1 MWFPDWSGVSL
12 ERRITVDL
20 SVGLVLMLFLSFFG
34 LHAVVRHEIYSML
47 ESDLALHLEALADF
61 AASHPGREDE
71 VELLIEF
78 RSAAHQDFF
87 QIWDSRGSTLARSA
101 SSLGRDLPRP
111 TPEDL
116 ADPAAYTVALPDGHR
131 GRAKSIVKRLPSR
144 DLRGELTIVVA
155 KETDTLER
163 LERRLHW
170 IMALVAAA
178 TLLVGLVAVRYAVR
192 RGLKPVQR
200 LAQQIA
206 QIDPTAPR
214 RIALAKGP
222 LPDELEPLA
231 EKTLSI
237 LDRLLAAL
245 DRERRFARSVAHEL
259 RTPLA
264 EVRML
269 ADVGAMAQTTDETR
283 TSLVEIGVTAAE
295 LQRIV
300 DSLLTLARYEAG
312 TEKPQIE
319 PVDLAGATR
328 RELERAA
335 AAAAQR
341 GLTVV
346 SQLPQEHWI
355 LADTT
360 LLHRLIANLVGNA
373 AAHAPMHSTVSVTL
387 EPDGSLLVA
396 NPAPHLDAGDLSRL
410 GERFFRVDSGDRG
423 THAGLGLSLSEA
435 IAGVLGLR
443 LELRLDRSG
452 VLAAALSGFKRLD
465 D

>member
-1 MWFPDWSGVSL
+1 MWFRDRSRVSL
-12 ERRITVDL
+12 ARRITVDL
-20 SVGLVLMLFLSFFG
+20 SVGLVLMLCLSFFG
-34 LHAVVRHEIYSML
+34 LHAVVRHEIYAML
-47 ESDLALHLEALADF
+47 ESDLALHLQSLAEY
-61 AASHPGREDE
+61 AATHPGRESE

-87 QIWDSRGSTLARSA
+87 QIWDGRGRTLARSA
-101 SSLGRDLPRP
+101 SSSGRDLPRP
-111 TPEDL
+111 TGADL
-116 ADPAAYTVALPDGHR
+116 AGQAAYVVTLPDGHQ
-131 GRAKSIVKRLPSR
+131 GLAKATVMGLPAR
-144 DLRGELTIVVA
+144 DLRGELTLVVA
-155 KETDTLER
+155 KETDSLER

-170 IMALVAAA
+170 IMALVATA
-178 TLLVGLVAVRYAVR
+178 TLLAGLVAVRYAVR
-192 RGLKPVQR
+192 RGLKPVHR

-206 QIDPTAPR
+206 QIDPRAPH
-214 RIALAKGP
+214 RIALAAGP

-245 DRERRFARSVAHEL
+245 ERERRFSRNVAHEL

-269 ADVGAMAQTTDETR
+269 ADVGAMAQTTDETQA
-283 TSLVEIGVTAAE
+283 SLVEIGATAAE
-295 LQRIV
+295 LQRII

-319 PVDLAGATR
+319 PVDLARAVR

-335 AAAAQR
+335 PVAEQR
-341 GLTVV
+341 DLTVDA
-346 SQLPQEHWI
+346 QLPPEYWI
-355 LADTT
+355 LADAT

-373 AAHAPMHSTVSVTL
+373 VAHAPVGSLITMTL
-387 EPDGSLLVA
+387 QPDGSLFVA
-396 NPAPHLDAGDLSRL
+396 NPAPHLDANAMSRL

-443 LELRLDRSG
+443 LELRLDGSG
-452 VLAAALSGFKRLD
+452 VLVAALSGFERLEG
-465 D
+465 

>member
-1 MWFPDWSGVSL
+1 MWFRDRSRVSL
-12 ERRITVDL
+12 ARRITADL
-20 SVGLVLMLFLSFFG
+20 SVGLVLMLSLSFFG
-34 LHAVVRHEIYSML
+34 LHAVIRHEIYAML
-47 ESDLALHLEALADF
+47 ESDLALHLQSLAEF
-61 AASHPGREDE
+61 AAANPGRESE

-87 QIWDSRGSTLARSA
+87 QIWDGRGRTLARSA
-101 SSLGRDLPRP
+101 SSSGRDLPRP
-111 TPEDL
+111 TAHDL
-116 ADPAAYTVALPDGHR
+116 AGRAAYVVLLPDEHR
-131 GRAKSIVKRLPSR
+131 GLAKATVTRLPAR
-144 DLRGELTIVVA
+144 DLRSELTIVVA
-155 KETDTLER
+155 KETEALER

-170 IMALVAAA
+170 VMALVATA
-178 TLLVGLVAVRYAVR
+178 TLLAGLAAVRYAVR

-206 QIDPTAPR
+206 QIDPRAPHR
-214 RIALAKGP
+214 TALATGP

-245 DRERRFARSVAHEL
+245 ERERRFSRNVAHEL

-269 ADVGAMAQTTDETR
+269 ADVGAMAQTTNETR
-283 TSLVEIGVTAAE
+283 ASLEEIGATAGE
-295 LQRIV
+295 LQRII

-319 PVDLAGATR
+319 PVDLVSVTR

-335 AAAAQR
+335 PAAAQR
-341 GLTVV
+341 GLTVDAQV
-346 SQLPQEHWI
+346 PPEYWI
-355 LADTT
+355 LADAT
-360 LLHRLIANLVGNA
+360 LLRRLIANLVSNA
-373 AAHAPMHSTVSVTL
+373 VAHAPVGSLVTIAL
-387 EPDGSLLVA
+387 QPDGALLVA
-396 NPAPHLDAGDLSRL
+396 NPAPHLDASDMSRL

-443 LELRLDRSG
+443 LELRLDGSG
-452 VLAAALSGFKRLD
+452 VLVAALSGFQRLEG
-465 D
+465 

>member
-1 MWFPDWSGVSL
+1 MWFRDRSRVSL
-12 ERRITVDL
+12 ARRITVDL
-20 SVGLVLMLFLSFFG
+20 SVGLVLMLSLSFFG

-47 ESDLALHLEALADF
+47 ESDLALHLQSLAEF
-61 AASHPGREDE
+61 AAAHPGRENE

-87 QIWDSRGSTLARSA
+87 QIWDVRGRTLARSD
-101 SSLGRDLPRP
+101 SSSGRDLPRP
-111 TPEDL
+111 TGEDL
-116 ADPAAYTVALPDGHR
+116 AGPSAYVVTLPDGHR
-131 GRAKSIVKRLPSR
+131 GLAKSTVTRLPAR
-144 DLRGELTIVVA
+144 DLRGELTLVVA
-155 KETDTLER
+155 KETDSLER

-170 IMALVAAA
+170 IMALVATA
-178 TLLVGLVAVRYAVR
+178 TLLAGLVAVRYAVR

-206 QIDPTAPR
+206 QIDPRAPR
-214 RIALAKGP
+214 RIALASAP

-245 DRERRFARSVAHEL
+245 ERERRFSRSVAHEL

-269 ADVGAMAQTTDETR
+269 ADVGAMAQTMDETR
-283 TSLVEIGVTAAE
+283 ASLVEVGTTTAE

-312 TEKPQIE
+312 TEKPQTE
-319 PVDLAGATR
+319 PVDLARAIR
-328 RELERAA
+328 REIERAVPA
-335 AAAAQR
+335 TGQR
-341 GLTVV
+341 GLTIQA
-346 SQLPQEHWI
+346 QLPPEHWI
-355 LADTT
+355 LADAT
-360 LLHRLIANLVGNA
+360 LLCRLIANLVGNA
-373 AAHAPMHSTVSVTL
+373 VAHAPVGSLITMTL
-387 EPDGSLLVA
+387 LPDGSLVIA
-396 NPAPHLDAGDLSRL
+396 NPAPHLDADDMSRL
-410 GERFFRVDSGDRG
+410 GERFFRVDSGDGG

-443 LELRLDRSG
+443 LELRLDGSG
-452 VLAAALSGFKRLD
+452 VLVAALSGFKPLD
-465 D
+465 G

>member
-1 MWFPDWSGVSL
+1 MWFRDRSRVSL
-12 ERRITVDL
+12 ARRITVDL

-47 ESDLALHLEALADF
+47 ESDLVLHLQSLAEF
-61 AASHPGREDE
+61 AAANPGRESE

-87 QIWDSRGSTLARSA
+87 QIWDSRGRTLARSA

-111 TPEDL
+111 TGDEL
-116 ADPAAYTVALPDGHR
+116 AGPTAYVVLLPDEHR
-131 GRAKSIVKRLPSR
+131 GLAKATVTRLPAR
-144 DLRGELTIVVA
+144 DLRGDLTIVVA
-155 KETDTLER
+155 KETDAIER

-170 IMALVAAA
+170 VMALVATA
-178 TLLVGLVAVRYAVR
+178 TLLAGLVAVRYAVR

-206 QIDPTAPR
+206 QIDPRAPHR
-214 RIALAKGP
+214 VALATGP

-245 DRERRFARSVAHEL
+245 ERERRFSRNVAHEL

-269 ADVGAMAQTTDETR
+269 ADVGAMAQTTGEAQA
-283 TSLVEIGVTAAE
+283 SLVEIGATAAE
-295 LQRIV
+295 LQRVV

-312 TEKPQIE
+312 TEKPQTE
-319 PVDLAGATR
+319 PVDLVSAIR
-328 RELERAA
+328 REIDRAA
-335 AAAAQR
+335 PAAGQR
-341 GLTVV
+341 GLTIQ
-346 SQLPQEHWI
+346 SRLPQEYWI
-355 LADTT
+355 LADAT
-360 LLHRLIANLVGNA
+360 LLRRLIANLVGNA
-373 AAHAPMHSTVSVTL
+373 VAHAPVGSLVSIAL
-387 EPDGSLLVA
+387 QSDGSLLVA
-396 NPAPHLDAGDLSRL
+396 NPAPHLEAGDMSRL

-443 LELRLDRSG
+443 LELQLDGSRTL
-452 VLAAALSGFKRLD
+452 VAALSGFKRLD
-465 D
+465 G